1 MRQAGAEMPGRY
13 VAELAVIKETG
24 WSWQELLAAPADLI
38 DEMLERL
45 RCTWHWEA
53 ERARLDQKK
62 AAQKRRG

>member
-1 MRQAGAEMPGRY
+1 MRQDGAAMPGRY
-13 VAELAVIKETG
+13 VAELAVIEETG

-45 RCTWHWEA
+45 QSKWHWEA
-53 ERARLDQKK
+53 ERARLDRQK